1 MCKEPLN
8 KYGWTALHAAC
19 YYGGLEI
26 VHYLTQESFGLDIMQ
41 KNENGWHCIIFTVM
55 GSSGRSK
62 EDLKIY
68 LDILDFLVNIMV
80 ADSVQKDSSC
90 KVALFYA

>member
-1 MCKEPLN
+1 LCKEPLN

-68 LDILDFLVNIMV
+68 LDILDFLVNIKV
-80 ADSVQKDSSC
+80 ADSLQKDNSS
-90 KVALFYA
+90 KDALFYA